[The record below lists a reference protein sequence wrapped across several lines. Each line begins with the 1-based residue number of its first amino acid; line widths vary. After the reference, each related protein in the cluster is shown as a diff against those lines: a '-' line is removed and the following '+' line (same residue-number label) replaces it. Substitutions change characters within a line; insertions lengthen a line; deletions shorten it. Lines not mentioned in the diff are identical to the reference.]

1 MENIIFN
8 ELIYRGFNVEV
19 GVVEINDRNLN
30 GNNIKKQLE
39 VDFVC
44 TKSFEKFYIQSA
56 FSIIDEKN

>member
-1 MENIIFN
+1 MENIIYN

-19 GVVEINDRNLN
+19 GVVEINERNLN
-30 GNNIKKQLE
+30 GNNIKKQLK